1 MKNISVY
8 GNLVDR
14 YLFNFRA
21 DPVALEKHLPNVD
34 WLKPR
39 TINGYGVVSFC
50 LLKLKGLTMWP
61 LPSSLGLDTT
71 SCAYRCA
78 VIDESGKKPEPS
90 VYVLGRNTNLSIISR
105 LGPKLFSG
113 NIEKIDATVEQDSEN
128 VQVNAKY
135 SDGREMFSATVDS
148 LKCKNDSKLFESEE
162 LFEDFI
168 KGGISSYTPSV
179 KENMYSRV
187 DLETDSNQYEQV
199 NAKIN
204 ASCIDNEW
212 EDIKLVFDSAYR
224 AGGNQYKLRY
234 LGSVPSCM

>member
-14 YLFNFRA
+14 YLFNFRV
-21 DPVALEKHLPNVD
+21 DPILLENHLPKVD
-34 WLKPR
+34 WLKLR
-39 TINGYGVVSFC
+39 TINDYGVVSFC

-61 LPSSLGLDTT
+61 LPTSLGLNTT

-78 VIDESGKKPEPS
+78 VFDESGKKPEPS
-90 VYVLGRNTNLSIISR
+90 VYVLGRNTDLSLINH

-113 NIEKIDATVEQDSEN
+113 NIEKIDASVEQDSEN
-128 VQVNAKY
+128 VQVDAKY
-135 SDGREMFSATVDS
+135 SDGGNMFSATINS
-148 LKCKNDSKLFESEE
+148 SKCKNESKLFESEE
-162 LFEDFI
+162 SFEDFI
-168 KGGISSYTPSV
+168 KGGISSYTPSI

-187 DLETDSNQYEQV
+187 DLETDSNQYHQV

-204 ASCIDNEW
+204 VSCLDDKW
-212 EDIKLVFDSAYR
+212 EDVKLVFDSAYR

-234 LGSVPSCM
+234 MGSVPSCV

>member
-14 YLFNFRA
+14 YLFNFRV
-21 DPVALEKHLPNVD
+21 DPVALENHLPKVD

-39 TINGYGVVSFC
+39 IINGYGVVSFC

-61 LPSSLGLDTT
+61 LPTSLGLDTT

-78 VIDESGKKPEPS
+78 VVDESGKKPEPS
-90 VYVLGRNTNLSIISR
+90 VYVLGRNTDLSIISR

-113 NIEKIDATVEQDSEN
+113 TIEKIDASVEHVSEN
-128 VQVNAKY
+128 VQVNTKY
-135 SDGREMFSATVDS
+135 SDGRVMFSATVDS
-148 LKCKNDSKLFESEE
+148 LKCKNDSKLFESEDS
-162 LFEDFI
+162 FEDFI
-168 KGGISSYTPSV
+168 KGGISSYTPST
-179 KENMYSRV
+179 KESMYSRV

-199 NAKIN
+199 NAMIN
-204 ASCIDNEW
+204 VSCLDDEW
-212 EDIKLVFDSAYR
+212 KDTKLVFDSAYR

-234 LGSVPSCM
+234 LGSVPSYM